1 MATTCKEDVDFI
13 ETPDNFRSP
22 KGSAQKQDYSKG
34 QGKSGS
40 VPPKREGDKSGY
52 PRYR

>member
-1 MATTCKEDVDFI
+1 MATTCYEDCDFI
-13 ETPDNFRSP
+13 EKPDNFRSP

-40 VPPKREGDKSGY
+40 VAAQREGDKSGY
-52 PRYR
+52 PKYR